1 MALILESLRKYR
13 NLTLIVG
20 SLAHAY
26 MAVYHCPNELT
37 VSPDI
42 ASMYIQE
49 TTWFGNE
56 VFIQLKFI
64 TSWYQDSK
72 KKDQQNI

>member
-37 VSPDI
+37 KFHLSALTLRVCIYKKLLSNPPIRSLSYLAAI
-42 ASMYIQE
+42 ATFS
-49 TTWFGNE
+49 
-56 VFIQLKFI
+56 L
-64 TSWYQDSK
+64 
-72 KKDQQNI
+72 QQ